1 AEYPCVGMDTQG
13 TGILVHPARQG
24 DETPRALRVREGA
37 RAPRG
42 RQAASFGDDPDLEY
56 LRDAGFQIVFA
67 MDDTRAGAHD
77 LDVAGLGPALVA
89 LAVPVADRAPA
100 HVGDDLHVGMRMR
113 REAGAGLDRVVVPDA
128 QRAPAHPV
136 GIVVVGE
143 GEVMPRVGPAVV
155 GAAEALEGS
164 AFDHGEGSHCVNDA
178 RMGAKVTWRQ
188 MPDPGRI
195 VAPAGRSAGR
205 MRGAPAPDRGRAQAG
220 GRIPGEN
227 GGRHQ
232 GEAAWAGIPSS
243 RSSATVGSRSCAST
257 AAFAP
262 IRGRWRD

>member
-1 AEYPCVGMDTQG
+1 CRHPQFVLVADRRAVPLLQDGPVDLDPARRGYQVAATSTAEFIGSRLARPEPRAEYPCVGMDTQG

-143 GEVMPRVGPAVV
+143 GEVMPRVEPAVV

-178 RMGAKVTWRQ
+178 RMGAKVT
-188 MPDPGRI
+188 
-195 VAPAGRSAGR
+195 
-205 MRGAPAPDRGRAQAG
+205 
-220 GRIPGEN
+220 
-227 GGRHQ
+227 
-232 GEAAWAGIPSS
+232 
-243 RSSATVGSRSCAST
+243 
-257 AAFAP
+257 
-262 IRGRWRD
+262 